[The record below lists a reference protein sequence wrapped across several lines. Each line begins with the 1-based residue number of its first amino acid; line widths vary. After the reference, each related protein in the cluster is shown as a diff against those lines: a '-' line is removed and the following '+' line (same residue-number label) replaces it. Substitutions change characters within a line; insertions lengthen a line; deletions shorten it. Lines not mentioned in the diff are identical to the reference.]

1 MLNSHYVVA
10 FRICPGDEGGWRVQ
24 WAIGQDRRLPSKAR
38 GHEGYC
44 GLLLPSRT
52 GLPPPGNQAASSKQ
66 TPKLPAFT
74 LQDKQERT
82 IRDTQCPA
90 LSFAVSG
97 AVIMSVCN
105 STINY

>member
-1 MLNSHYVVA
+1 MRVTVGCCCL
-10 FRICPGDEGGWRVQ
+10 PGLGF
-24 WAIGQDRRLPSKAR
+24 
-38 GHEGYC
+38 
-44 GLLLPSRT
+44 
-52 GLPPPGNQAASSKQ
+52 PPGNQAASSKQ

>member
-1 MLNSHYVVA
+1 M
-10 FRICPGDEGGWRVQ
+10 Q
-24 WAIGQDRRLPSKAR
+24 WAIRRDRRLPSKAKGR
-38 GHEGYC
+38 EGYC
-44 GLLLPSRT
+44 GVLVPSNT
-52 GLPPPGNQAASSKQ
+52 GHPPPAASSKQ

-90 LSFAVSG
+90 PSFAVSG